1 MEKPRTFT
9 HQEFL
14 SQRVNGGADFDK
26 HTGTIVT
33 DDPVPEPK
41 KTNIKWKL
49 SLEYMDIDQ
58 SVKLLLTK
66 EESRQH
72 VSTVRSLVSR
82 YKKNNPPKNFAVRLI
97 DNEEWTGIGIWRTD
111 EHE

>member
-1 MEKPRTFT
+1 MEKARKLT

-14 SQRVNGGADFDK
+14 SQPGNGAADSDK
-26 HTGTIVT
+26 YIGTIVT
-33 DDPVPEPK
+33 GDPVPEPK

-49 SLEYMDIDQ
+49 WLEYMEVGQ
-58 SVKLLLTK
+58 SVKLPLTK
-66 EESRQH
+66 EESLQK

-97 DNEEWTGIGIWRTD
+97 DNEEWTGIGIWRT
-111 EHE
+111 ENE